1 MTFKERLVLS
11 KVKEEL
17 PKASD
22 ELLEAVRLLLKA
34 ELTVRKVRRD
44 NGAD

>member
-1 MTFKERLVLS
+1 MTFRERMVLS

-17 PKASD
+17 PNASD

-34 ELTVRKVRRD
+34 ELTKRKERNNESD
-44 NGAD
+44 